1 MGDAGWE
8 IFIIVVLVLANGV
21 FALAEIAVV
30 SARKTRLQ
38 QWANEGDE
46 KAAKALELASHPK
59 RFLATIQVGITLVG
73 TLAGAYGGAQLAER
87 LALTLPVL
95 PFLDHYREGIALALV
110 VLGVTYLQVVL
121 GELAPK
127 SIALAHGESLAR
139 QVAMPMAWLSRAGG
153 PVVAFL
159 EGSTNVLLRLTG
171 TKHAED
177 APVTSEE
184 IGVMVAQGTEAGV
197 FEESQQDMVESV
209 IEMNERRISSLMT
222 PRPDIIWLDADDT
235 REHLAKVL
243 EEHPHSRFP
252 VCRDSLDEIIGVVK
266 MKDLL
271 VDFLAGRPL
280 DLVSRVQKPLTLPE
294 TVSVTKALESIRASA
309 THMAFV
315 INEYGSLQGIVTL
328 KDILESI
335 VGDLPSQDEQ
345 DNPEVVERE
354 DGSWLMDGTTGIDDV
369 KEQLQVSRL
378 EGEEDDAYQTLGG
391 FIMMQLGR
399 IPRTSDH
406 FHSGGFRYEVVD
418 MDGNRVDKVW
428 VHREH
433 PPEAAATTLLPVT
446 PGNGDD

>member
-8 IFIIVVLVLANGV
+8 IFFIIVLVLANGV

-38 QWANEGDE
+38 QWANEGDI
-46 KAAKALELASHPK
+46 KAAKALELASQPK

-95 PFLDHYREGIALALV
+95 PYFDHYREGIALALV
-110 VLGVTYLQVVL
+110 VLAVTYLQVVL

-127 SIALAHGESLAR
+127 AIALAHGEKLAR
-139 QVAMPMAWLSRAGG
+139 QVAMPMAWLSRMGG

-159 EGSTNVLLRLTG
+159 EGSTNVLLRITG
-171 TKHAED
+171 TKHVED
-177 APVTSEE
+177 APVTGEE

-209 IEMNERRISSLMT
+209 IEMHERRISTLMT
-222 PRPDIIWLDADDT
+222 PRPDIVWLDVNDKRD
-235 REHLAKVL
+235 RLAEL
-243 EEHPHSRFP
+243 LNEHPHSRFP
-252 VCRDSLDEIIGVVK
+252 LCRGSLDEIVGVVK

-271 VDFLAGRPL
+271 ADFLAGKEMDMLARA
-280 DLVSRVQKPLTLPE
+280 QKPLTLPE

-309 THMAFV
+309 THLAFV

-345 DNPEVVERE
+345 DNPEMVERE

-369 KEQLQVSRL
+369 KEQLQIARL
-378 EGEEDDAYQTLGG
+378 EGEEEDAYQTLGG
-391 FIMMQLGR
+391 FIMTRLGR
-399 IPRTSDH
+399 IPRTGDH

-418 MDGNRVDKVW
+418 MDGNRVDKVL
-428 VHREH
+428 VQREH

-446 PGNGDD
+446 AKDD

>member
-8 IFIIVVLVLANGV
+8 IFFIIVLVLANGV

-38 QWANEGDE
+38 QWANEGDI
-46 KAAKALELASHPK
+46 KAAKALELASQPK

-87 LALTLPVL
+87 LAQTMPVL
-95 PFLDHYREGIALALV
+95 PYLDHYREGIALAIV
-110 VLGVTYLQVVL
+110 VLAVTYLQVVL

-127 SIALAHGESLAR
+127 AIALAHGEKLAR
-139 QVAMPMAWLSRAGG
+139 QVAMPMAWLSRMGG

-159 EGSTNVLLRLTG
+159 EGSTNVLLRITG
-171 TKHAED
+171 TKHVED
-177 APVTSEE
+177 SPVTGEE

-209 IEMNERRISSLMT
+209 IEMHERRISTLMT
-222 PRPDIIWLDADDT
+222 PRPDIVWLDVNDNRD
-235 REHLAKVL
+235 RLAAL
-243 EEHPHSRFP
+243 LDEHPHSRFP
-252 VCRDSLDEIIGVVK
+252 LCRGSLDEVVGVVK

-271 VDFLAGRPL
+271 ADFLAGKEM
-280 DLVSRVQKPLTLPE
+280 DLLSRAQKPLTLPE

-309 THMAFV
+309 THLAFV

-345 DNPEVVERE
+345 DNPEMVERE

-369 KEQLQVSRL
+369 KEQLQIARL
-378 EGEEDDAYQTLGG
+378 EGEEEDAYQTLGG
-391 FIMMQLGR
+391 FIMTRLGR
-399 IPRTSDH
+399 IPRTGDH

-418 MDGNRVDKVW
+418 MDGNRVDKVL
-428 VHREH
+428 VQREH
-433 PPEAAATTLLPVT
+433 PPEAAATTLLPIASR
-446 PGNGDD
+446 DD

>member
-8 IFIIVVLVLANGV
+8 IFFIFVLVLANGV

-38 QWANEGDE
+38 QWANEGDI
-46 KAAKALELASHPK
+46 KAAKALELASQPK

-95 PFLDHYREGIALALV
+95 PYFDHYREGIALALV
-110 VLGVTYLQVVL
+110 VLAVTYLQVVL

-127 SIALAHGESLAR
+127 AIALAHGEKLAR
-139 QVAMPMAWLSRAGG
+139 QVAMPMAWLSRVGG
-153 PVVAFL
+153 PIVAFL

-171 TKHAED
+171 TKHVED
-177 APVTSEE
+177 APVTGEE

-209 IEMNERRISSLMT
+209 IEMHERRISTLMT
-222 PRPDIIWLDADDT
+222 PRPDIVWLDVNDKRD
-235 REHLAKVL
+235 RLAEL
-243 EEHPHSRFP
+243 LNEHPHSRFP
-252 VCRDSLDEIIGVVK
+252 LCRGSLDEIVGVVK

-271 VDFLAGRPL
+271 ADFLAGKEMDMLARA
-280 DLVSRVQKPLTLPE
+280 QKPLTLPE

-309 THMAFV
+309 THLAFV

-345 DNPEVVERE
+345 DNPEMVERE

-369 KEQLQVSRL
+369 KEQLQIARL
-378 EGEEDDAYQTLGG
+378 EGEEEDAYQTLGG
-391 FIMMQLGR
+391 FIMTRLGR

-418 MDGNRVDKVW
+418 MDGNRVDKVL
-428 VHREH
+428 VQREH

-446 PGNGDD
+446 AKDD